1 MDRPVQL
8 VALFGGLL
16 LLECSVVAGENAPSQ
31 PKRERVVSSRV
42 AEMLNAA
49 APKYEPL
56 PTAAE
61 KPAEAAQA
69 TPAARAR
76 LSVPTEPA
84 NTIVRLPDYVVRERK
99 PRPLPKYEEV
109 ISPRELEKLAMQ
121 EFLGDERGFDR
132 GFLNLFNLASL
143 WKKVPVLGQ
152 IPLPGFQ
159 TNEDRAMGMYRADRN
174 AKAWAEATGLLTPAE
189 RKAIASPT
197 GAAPVVK

>member
-8 VALFGGLL
+8 VVLFGGLL
-16 LLECSVVAGENAPSQ
+16 LLECSIGASEGAPPQ
-31 PKRERVVSSRV
+31 PKRERAVSSRV
-42 AEMLNAA
+42 AEILNAA
-49 APKYEPL
+49 APKYEPP
-56 PTAAE
+56 PTAGE
-61 KPAEAAQA
+61 NSVESTQT
-69 TPAARAR
+69 TPAARSR
-76 LSVPTEPA
+76 LSDPTVPA

-99 PRPLPKYEEV
+99 PKPLPKYEEV

-143 WKKVPVLGQ
+143 WKSVPLLGQ

-174 AKAWAEATGLLTPAE
+174 AKAWTEAMGLLTPAQ

-197 GAAPVVK
+197 GAAPVTK